1 MILEYLRRGVAAGAV
16 AGLAYGAYMAL
27 VGNPLTEYVHDAG
40 HDHGHDNGGGH
51 DHGHEAGEH
60 AHEAGHAVSEA
71 TTAVVSAGSGLLW
84 AILLG
89 GVFAVGLYLLEPAIP
104 GSAAAKSYVL
114 AGAGFLTV
122 SAVPWLV
129 LPPAAPGAEQAYAV
143 EPRLAIYVGLV
154 ALGALAAAAAV
165 VAYKRGRRRHVG
177 FGVVAGA
184 VPILAVVALAT
195 LAAPTVTTHP
205 GLSADLVAAYQG
217 LAVVSQAALWLVIAA
232 TFNALRRRESGP
244 SSDPTRAADDAIAG

>member
-40 HDHGHDNGGGH
+40 HDNGGGH

-71 TTAVVSAGSGLLW
+71 TTAVVSVGSGLLW

-177 FGVVAGA
+177 LGVVAGA
-184 VPILAVVALAT
+184 VPILAVVVLAT

-244 SSDPTRAADDAIAG
+244 SSDPTRAADDAVAG